1 MKNTSYRCPHLR
13 KYTSAEGDASNASIA
28 DRGSLGRE
36 YEEHCILKY
45 VSAEGD
51 ASNAS
56 IADRGNLGREY
67 EEHYIFA
74 KIFYPEVKHW
84 RRSFVPWTLLGL
96 ILFYILLG
104 LDSIQNSGEAGTKH
118 IHRGWSEFWAN
129 MKNISYRFP
138 YLRKYTDT
146 EGDASNASI
155 ADRGNLG
162 REYEEQYKLIRYR
175 VHTGGS
181 SPWIS
186 LNCGLSNTAF
196 ELLFGLE
203 LHIECIATDHC
214 ACLATTIIT
223 NMGRLKKAPADG
235 IESGMGRPSMKVTAD
250 KKARANAA
258 SKAYYQK
265 NAEIIREKR
274 RTQMADKRAAVKA
287 KRRRK
292 DKPKSVVAQTI
303 AMTHALGAQSLTSAE
318 REVSETLAA
327 MWQNGKVIGE
337 GQKRVT
343 LTKTGYDPTQETTDA
358 DADDEESSDEEHE
371 PGERRRRA
379 AAYPYTPSPSGG
391 GSGRKWKGGKL
402 RLATPAS
409 SSSPE
414 PQGNLPSLYD
424 KLGKARHQRK
434 VPYDRLA

>member
-13 KYTSAEGDASNASIA
+13 KYTSAEGDVSNASIA

-45 VSAEGD
+45 TSAEGD
-51 ASNAS
+51 VSNASIADRGSLGREYEEHCIFAEGDVSNASIADRGNLGREYEEHYIFAEGDVSNAS

-129 MKNISYRFP
+129 MKNISYRCP

-274 RTQMADKRAAVKA
+274 RTQMADKR
-287 KRRRK
+287 
-292 DKPKSVVAQTI
+292 
-303 AMTHALGAQSLTSAE
+303 
-318 REVSETLAA
+318 
-327 MWQNGKVIGE
+327 
-337 GQKRVT
+337 
-343 LTKTGYDPTQETTDA
+343 TKTGYDPTQETTDA

>member
-1 MKNTSYRCPHLR
+1 MSAPEKILRRYFILRCLQ
-13 KYTSAEGDASNASIA
+13 
-28 DRGSLGRE
+28 
-36 YEEHCILKY
+36 
-45 VSAEGD
+45 
-51 ASNAS
+51 
-56 IADRGNLGREY
+56 
-67 EEHYIFA
+67 
-74 KIFYPEVKHW
+74 VKHW

-104 LDSIQNSGEAGTKH
+104 LDSIQNSGETGAKH

-129 MKNISYRFP
+129 MKNISYRCP
-138 YLRKYTDT
+138 HLRNIQAPKEMHQTCPSWAGGIWAGNMKNTIYYT
-146 EGDASNASI
+146 EGDAPNASI

-223 NMGRLKKAPADG
+223 NMGCLKKAPADG
-235 IESGMGRPSMKVTAD
+235 VESGMGRPSMKVTAD

-258 SKAYYQK
+258 SKVYYQK

-274 RTQMADKRAAVKA
+274 RTQMADKR
-287 KRRRK
+287 
-292 DKPKSVVAQTI
+292 
-303 AMTHALGAQSLTSAE
+303 
-318 REVSETLAA
+318 
-327 MWQNGKVIGE
+327 
-337 GQKRVT
+337 
-343 LTKTGYDPTQETTDA
+343 TKTGYDPTQETTDA

-379 AAYPYTPSPSGG
+379 AAYQYTPSPSGE

>member
-1 MKNTSYRCPHLR
+1 
-13 KYTSAEGDASNASIA
+13 
-28 DRGSLGRE
+28 
-36 YEEHCILKY
+36 
-45 VSAEGD
+45 
-51 ASNAS
+51 
-56 IADRGNLGREY
+56 
-67 EEHYIFA
+67 
-74 KIFYPEVKHW
+74 
-84 RRSFVPWTLLGL
+84 
-96 ILFYILLG
+96 
-104 LDSIQNSGEAGTKH
+104 
-118 IHRGWSEFWAN
+118 
-129 MKNISYRFP
+129 
-138 YLRKYTDT
+138 
-146 EGDASNASI
+146 
-155 ADRGNLG
+155 
-162 REYEEQYKLIRYR
+162 
-175 VHTGGS
+175 
-181 SPWIS
+181 
-186 LNCGLSNTAF
+186 
-196 ELLFGLE
+196 
-203 LHIECIATDHC
+203 
-214 ACLATTIIT
+214 
-223 NMGRLKKAPADG
+223 MGRLKKAPADG

-250 KKARANAA
+250 KKARANGA

-337 GQKRVT
+337 GQKR
-343 LTKTGYDPTQETTDA
+343 ETTDA

-379 AAYPYTPSPSGG
+379 AAC
-391 GSGRKWKGGKL
+391 GRKWKGGKL

>member
-45 VSAEGD
+45 TSAEGD
-51 ASNAS
+51 ASNASITDRGSLGREYEEHCILMSAPEKICKCRGRPSNTS

-74 KIFYPEVKHW
+74 KIFYPEIDFMQV
-84 RRSFVPWTLLGL
+84 
-96 ILFYILLG
+96 YILLG
-104 LDSIQNSGEAGTKH
+104 LDSIQNNGETGTKH

-129 MKNISYRFP
+129 MKNISYRCS

-162 REYEEQYKLIRYR
+162 REYEEQYKFVLTIVAREYGTGCIR
-175 VHTGGS
+175 
-181 SPWIS
+181 
-186 LNCGLSNTAF
+186 
-196 ELLFGLE
+196 
-203 LHIECIATDHC
+203 
-214 ACLATTIIT
+214 
-223 NMGRLKKAPADG
+223 KAPADG
-235 IESGMGRPSMKVTAD
+235 IESGMGRPSVKVTAD

-265 NAEIIREKR
+265 N
-274 RTQMADKRAAVKA
+274 AAVKA

-303 AMTHALGAQSLTSAE
+303 AMTHALGAQSLTS
-318 REVSETLAA
+318 V
-327 MWQNGKVIGE
+327 NGS
-337 GQKRVT
+337 
-343 LTKTGYDPTQETTDA
+343 TKTGYNPTQETTDA